1 MSGWLEQ
8 ANACT
13 GAARAVIAPHAGF
26 SYSGPTAAW
35 AYKHVSPT
43 GIRRVFVL
51 GPSHH
56 HSMSRCAVSS
66 CATYETPFGGIPV
79 DRATSAALLET
90 GAFDVMDLS
99 VEEAEHSIEMHL
111 PYILH
116 VMGATSFELVP
127 ILVGALDE
135 AAEARYGALL
145 APHLLCAENLWVVS
159 SDFCH
164 WGRRFRY
171 TRYDAAE
178 GAICQSIEAL
188 DRRAMGL
195 IEAQDARGFAAYLR
209 ATSNTICGRHPIAL
223 LLHALENSRFS
234 LQFVRYAQSSSVYTM
249 DDSSVSYASAVVW
262 EDRGDQQALE
272 PRTHIPTD

>member
-1 MSGWLEQ
+1 MASRRATHAGSWYSTRRDQLAAQMSGWLEQ

-56 HSMSRCAVSS
+56 HYMLSRCAVSS

-116 VMGATSFELVP
+116 VMGATSFELAHRTNR
-127 ILVGALDE
+127 GA
-135 AAEARYGALL
+135 GAGHSGLL
-145 APHLLCAENLWVVS
+145 SPLWRPLI
-159 SDFCH
+159 
-164 WGRRFRY
+164 GAY
-171 TRYDAAE
+171 TR
-178 GAICQSIEAL
+178 
-188 DRRAMGL
+188 RR
-195 IEAQDARGFAAYLR
+195 
-209 ATSNTICGRHPIAL
+209 S
-223 LLHALENSRFS
+223 
-234 LQFVRYAQSSSVYTM
+234 
-249 DDSSVSYASAVVW
+249 
-262 EDRGDQQALE
+262 
-272 PRTHIPTD
+272 

>member
-99 VEEAEHSIEMHL
+99 VEEAEHSI
-111 PYILH
+111 
-116 VMGATSFELVP
+116 
-127 ILVGALDE
+127 
-135 AAEARYGALL
+135 
-145 APHLLCAENLWVVS
+145 VS
-159 SDFCH
+159 
-164 WGRRFRY
+164 
-171 TRYDAAE
+171 
-178 GAICQSIEAL
+178 
-188 DRRAMGL
+188 
-195 IEAQDARGFAAYLR
+195 
-209 ATSNTICGRHPIAL
+209 
-223 LLHALENSRFS
+223 
-234 LQFVRYAQSSSVYTM
+234 
-249 DDSSVSYASAVVW
+249 
-262 EDRGDQQALE
+262 
-272 PRTHIPTD
+272 